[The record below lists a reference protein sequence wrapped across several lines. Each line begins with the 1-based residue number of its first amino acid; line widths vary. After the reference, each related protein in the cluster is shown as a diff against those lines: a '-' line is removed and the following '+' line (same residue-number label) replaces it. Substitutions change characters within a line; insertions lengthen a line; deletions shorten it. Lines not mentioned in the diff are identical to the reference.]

1 MDRYELLSLAYE
13 MLAEA
18 VGDLLREKEDPRGY
32 VFTAAHA
39 DSPLGEMLL
48 HRHATAGEDAVCV
61 MLPIDTLSRILEAYA
76 FDAATGARL
85 ASWLASPPASEHYR
99 IVAIGRDGIAAVTID
114 GSEESLEELDE
125 EAPVS
130 LVRH

>member
-1 MDRYELLSLAYE
+1 MDRQELLSLAFE
-13 MLAEA
+13 MLADA
-18 VGDLLREKEDPRGY
+18 VGDLLREEEDPRDY

-39 DSPLGEMLL
+39 DSPLGELLL

-61 MLPIDTLSRILEAYA
+61 MLPIETLSRILESYS

-85 ASWLASPPASEHYR
+85 AAWLASAPPSEQYR
-99 IVAIGRDGIAAVTID
+99 VVAIGSDGLAAITVDTSD
-114 GSEESLEELDE
+114 EQEEA
-125 EAPVS
+125 APVS